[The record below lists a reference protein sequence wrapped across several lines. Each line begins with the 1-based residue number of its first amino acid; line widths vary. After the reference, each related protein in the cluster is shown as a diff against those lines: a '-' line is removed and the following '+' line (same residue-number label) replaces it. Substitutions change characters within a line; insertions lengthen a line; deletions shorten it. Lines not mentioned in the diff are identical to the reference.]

1 MKIVKDKMVTAV
13 NDVYSSAVMQS
24 YRIINVDR
32 QCWENAQYSRLAC
45 LENIW
50 VPPSVSTNNLKGN
63 IFNVFLKIG
72 VDAKVNAT
80 EVFHRS

>member
-13 NDVYSSAVMQS
+13 NVYSSAVIRS

-32 QCWENAQYSRLAC
+32 QCWENAQYSRLVC
-45 LENIW
+45 LESIW